1 MSVAGL
7 FRVGVIGDP
16 VAHSLSPAIHQPA
29 LDALGIRASYER
41 WHTSSDD
48 LPARIASLRSPETL
62 GASVTVPHKV
72 AVMPLLDEIARSA
85 SDAGAVNT
93 IINREGRLVGENTDV
108 YGFAASL
115 AETWGNGTFGTNA
128 ALVLG
133 AGGAARAVVLG
144 LHGLGVPD
152 IPVVN
157 RGQCRVR
164 GLAADLRSVPLAIG
178 DPEPDALAEALRR
191 TSVLVNATSLGW
203 KQGETPLSLD
213 LVGNLP
219 TRAIVVDLT
228 YRDTDLL
235 VAARADGYRTLDGLA
250 MLVHQGAKALEMW
263 TGKTSPLAVM
273 REAALRA
280 RDGRA

>member
-41 WHTSSDD
+41 WHTSGDD

-144 LHGLGVPD
+144 LHGLGVRD
-152 IPVVN
+152 ITVVN
-157 RGQCRVR
+157 RGQRRVR
-164 GLAADLRSVPLAIG
+164 KLAADLRSVPVAIG